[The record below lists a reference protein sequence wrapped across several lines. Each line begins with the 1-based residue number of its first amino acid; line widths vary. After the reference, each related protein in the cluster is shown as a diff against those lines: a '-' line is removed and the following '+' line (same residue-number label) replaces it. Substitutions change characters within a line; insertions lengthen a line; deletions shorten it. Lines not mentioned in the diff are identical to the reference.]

1 MPILLLSMSAALA
14 DKVQVLE
21 TGVSDYLTK
30 PFETKECLARIYALL
45 CRFIELNPLQSRAY
59 SIAAQDDLVI
69 NPETRQALLN
79 GRRLTY
85 REYKLLSLLAGT
97 RIAFLPL
104 NSSMSR
110 YGTSRTWTAR
120 TASFVKCS
128 AYAKRWAIPA

>member
-104 NSSMSR
+104 NSSMKNN
-110 YGTSRTWTAR
+110 
-120 TASFVKCS
+120 ASTMGMKKGVKS
-128 AYAKRWAIPA
+128 SNHAAFLPFSFI